1 MMSFYQMFIRN
12 LNMSILGFYL
22 PVEIYDLLQQQVMVI
37 PHHQFDAFWF
47 SIPGQIIKNPGDDYY
62 RELQF
67 QLSQMMVNKV
77 MSSPEFD
84 HLSHADN
91 RFLSMMLTS
100 NQIKARYPNKVD
112 LFRSLEYQIKMTL
125 RMR

>member
-1 MMSFYQMFIRN
+1 
-12 LNMSILGFYL
+12 
-22 PVEIYDLLQQQVMVI
+22 MVI

-67 QLSQMMVNKV
+67 QLSRMMVNKV
-77 MSSPEFD
+77 MNSPEFD

-91 RFLSMMLTS
+91 WFLSMMLTTK
-100 NQIKARYPNKVD
+100 QIKTRFPNKVD
-112 LFRSLEYQIKMTL
+112 LFRSLEYQIKMCM
-125 RMR
+125 RMRSVCMRKRLNISY